1 MASLGMAFTLPA
13 AKPTSSSLSSRMGG
27 RGRQA
32 SPVTVGATRGS
43 AAAGAKE
50 EKGLF
55 EWILG
60 GLQKDEQLLETDPIL
75 QKVED
80 KTTKSKTPVSR
91 PAPKTNG
98 GFGGFGGL
106 FAKK

>member
-1 MASLGMAFTLPA
+1 
-13 AKPTSSSLSSRMGG
+13 
-27 RGRQA
+27 
-32 SPVTVGATRGS
+32 VGAARGTS
-43 AAAGAKE
+43 AAAGTKE
-50 EKGLF
+50 EKGLM

-75 QKVED
+75 KKVED
-80 KTTKSKTPVSR
+80 KTSYSSKSRTSSVTATA
-91 PAPKTNG
+91 PAPKTDG

>member
-1 MASLGMAFTLPA
+1 
-13 AKPTSSSLSSRMGG
+13 
-27 RGRQA
+27 
-32 SPVTVGATRGS
+32 VGAARGTS
-43 AAAGAKE
+43 AAAGTKE
-50 EKGLF
+50 EKGLM

-75 QKVED
+75 KKVED
-80 KTTKSKTPVSR
+80 KTSYSSKSRTSSATATATA
-91 PAPKTNG
+91 PAPKTDG